1 MPTLAITGSPAVGK
15 TSVSKMLRNI
25 GWDVVSV
32 SQLAE
37 DFDCVGDY
45 DEAMDSQEIDIHR
58 LSEMF
63 ECESNKQVII
73 DGHLSHFLSVDG
85 IVVLRCQ
92 PDILR
97 QRLMMRDYS
106 AAKINSNVEW
116 EFVAGT
122 WAEIVEFE
130 IDQPILELDSGQL
143 TPEQIANAIIRWVRE
158 GLPSTHSPAS
168 IDWLENN

>member
-1 MPTLAITGSPAVGK
+1 MPIIAITGSPAVGK
-15 TSVSKMLRNI
+15 TTVSQILENL

-32 SQLAE
+32 SQLAK

-58 LSEMF
+58 LSEKF
-63 ECESNKQVII
+63 EAESNKQIII

-85 IVVLRCQ
+85 IVILRCQ

-97 QRLMMRDYS
+97 QRLTTRDYS

-116 EFVAGT
+116 ELIAGT
-122 WAEIVEFE
+122 WAEIIEFE
-130 IDQPILELDSGQL
+130 IDQPILELDGGL
-143 TPEQIANAIIRWVRE
+143 VGPEQIANTIVQWVKE
-158 GLPSTHSPAS
+158 GLPPTDPPTS
-168 IDWLENN
+168 IDWLKNS

>member
-15 TSVSKMLRNI
+15 TSVSEVLRNL

-45 DEAMDSQEIDIHR
+45 DEVMDSREIDIHR
-58 LSEMF
+58 LSELF
-63 ECESNKQVII
+63 ECESNKKVII
-73 DGHLSHFLSVDG
+73 DGHLSHFLAVDG

-97 QRLMMRDYS
+97 QRLTVRNYS
-106 AAKINSNVEW
+106 SAKINSNVEW
-116 EFVAGT
+116 ELVAGT
-122 WAEIVEFE
+122 WAEIIEFE
-130 IDQPILELDSGQL
+130 IDQPILELDGGQL
-143 TPEQIANAIIRWVRE
+143 TPEQIANAITQWVKE
-158 GLPSTHSPAS
+158 GLPSTELPAS
-168 IDWLENN
+168 IDWLENT